1 MAGGKRKNAD
11 AALALALA
19 SGATVAAAAAKAGV
33 SESTAHR
40 RLRLPEFRARV
51 DAARADL
58 LARAVGLLTALG
70 EGAVG
75 KLIALIAG
83 ATTAEAIRLGAIR
96 TALEYLFKGNE
107 QLNLARQVEE
117 LRHELEALRHA
128 ANAQARGGPAAGA
141 SAGGPADGQP
151 PLASAAGRPESHP
164 DRGGDDAGPLAGG
177 PAALPF
183 E

>member
-19 SGATVAAAAAKAGV
+19 SGATFAAAAAKAGV

-40 RLRLPEFRARV
+40 RLRLPEFRAQV

-58 LARAVGLLTALG
+58 LARAVGRLAALG

-75 KLIALIAG
+75 KLIALVAG
-83 ATTAEAIRLGAIR
+83 ATTAEAVRLGAIR

-107 QLNLARQVEE
+107 QLHLARQVEE
-117 LRHELEALRHA
+117 LRGELEALRTGGAASQPSGRHA
-128 ANAQARGGPAAGA
+128 VGGFMA
-141 SAGGPADGQP
+141 SALRVEGNLPQQSPGCQV
-151 PLASAAGRPESHP
+151 LLRHIKRVAAR
-164 DRGGDDAGPLAGG
+164 
-177 PAALPF
+177 
-183 E
+183 